1 MHCHLKSAPVK
12 EYLDNKFPS
21 TDGGVG
27 TYDNVLTNL
36 FNYVDNAVPKA
47 TVDRWSN
54 RSIIGAAPAFP
65 AFNGGLINFNQH
77 PPYRP

>member
-54 RSIIGAAPAFP
+54 RSIIGAALAFP
-65 AFNGGLINFNQH
+65 AFNVGIN
-77 PPYRP
+77 